1 MHRSLPVVLAA
12 LVAIAACT
20 DTTSVTT
27 ASPTPTD
34 VESTAS
40 DTATTTTPAIS
51 STTSSGATETTLSTT
66 TAPATTTTAQPTSTT
81 ADVRYS
87 IGVHGLHPFPPLPGS
102 DGWFGS
108 GCAPGSDAL
117 PDGIWWG
124 YIEDLTPRSIT
135 FDLACLRWIDDPN
148 DDGIEEGGWDIRN
161 VNPKTRQVPVH
172 PDAQAMCDLWGC
184 PPALFPYPDWMERAP
199 VMPTML
205 DEGVWLYINDGV
217 VTEVGEGVLAG

>member
-12 LVAIAACT
+12 LVAITACT

-66 TAPATTTTAQPTSTT
+66 VPTTTTTIQPTSTT

-108 GCAPGSDAL
+108 GCAPGTDTL

-124 YIEDLTPRSIT
+124 YIEALTPRSIT

-172 PDAQAMCDLWGC
+172 PDAQAMCQLWGC
-184 PPALFPYPDWMERAP
+184 PPALFPYTDWMERAP